1 MGKYLANYDGT
12 LLVVSHDTELLST
25 AANSIAEVRGGK
37 LELYKSR
44 SHDQVR
50 LGWVGLFHYNIY
62 VYAVSSFFLLIT
74 SFVYSQD
81 IQ

>member
-1 MGKYLANYDGT
+1 MLCAGQPTNHLDKGARDWLGKYLANYDGT

-50 LGWVGLFHYNIY
+50 LG
-62 VYAVSSFFLLIT
+62 
-74 SFVYSQD
+74 
-81 IQ
+81 